1 MVSLKQISFL
11 FDAAGTAGGLLKALC
26 DLVIKTQ
33 STRERKRE
41 RERERERGGTKK
53 GNFLALWRITL
64 NRHKIK
70 LPSSRMLKKF

>member
-41 RERERERGGTKK
+41 RERERGGD
-53 GNFLALWRITL
+53 
-64 NRHKIK
+64 
-70 LPSSRMLKKF
+70 